1 MIFVCFFLCR
11 VSFTQNT
18 KNKINEIK
26 NINMQ
31 GLKRFIKKY
40 LKMNAAQNINIRKC
54 ACYLL

>member
-1 MIFVCFFLCR
+1 MICFFLCR
-11 VSFTQNT
+11 VSFTQNMN
-18 KNKINEIK
+18 NKINEIK

-54 ACYLL
+54 ACRLL